1 MAVHLLLGRRV
12 RRGGA
17 HAVVA
22 QAAGAYGAGHEA
34 RTEGVHFRE
43 WADFAG
49 VAEGVGVGAACE

>member
-1 MAVHLLLGRRV
+1 M
-12 RRGGA
+12 
-17 HAVVA
+17 VA